1 LGAIC
6 PIGLRPK
13 IKYHTVGKI
22 TKSNIKI
29 DTANTQIHDRSLSW
43 LGTDTSINS
52 GGVKIILIKADMHNM
67 YLLNIFN
74 VMLSGE
80 ACLVCSYLT
89 THYW

>member
-52 GGVKIILIKADMHNM
+52 GGVKIILIKAESRYAQYVSSLM
-67 YLLNIFN
+67 
-74 VMLSGE
+74 
-80 ACLVCSYLT
+80 
-89 THYW
+89 